1 MPIPKF
7 VAGIN
12 KHVTNRFFNLFAGW
26 LAPFAI
32 VHHRGRRS
40 GRGYRTP
47 VMAFKTETGYV
58 IALTYGRD
66 VDWVKNLMASDGG
79 SLKRKG
85 DEIQIHGIRF
95 AKLRDVKEFIPFIV
109 RVPLNFISVED
120 CLLVEARPKGE
131 PIHQ

>member
-40 GRGYRTP
+40 GRMYRTP
-47 VMAFKTETGYV
+47 VMAFPTETGYV
-58 IALTYGRD
+58 FALTYGRD
-66 VDWVKNLMASDGG
+66 VDWVKNLMTSDGG
-79 SLKRKG
+79 SLERKG
-85 DEIQIHGIRF
+85 DETPFHGIRF
-95 AKLRDVKEFIPFIV
+95 AKLRDVKEFFPFLV
-109 RVPLNFISVED
+109 RLPLGFISVED
-120 CLLVEARPKGE
+120 CLLVEARTPE
-131 PIHQ
+131 ERHP